1 MDQPP
6 RTPHCWLL
14 LTEAPHWEAELLSS
28 LWAKG
33 SSYQSSPY
41 LALKLLRQI
50 LSLKALKTKLKNNIR
65 AGSQIIAAPADNP
78 ILGQGRYE
86 KGNSRPA
93 LAT

>member
-28 LWAKG
+28 LWAVFFWTLEG
-33 SSYQSSPY
+33 SSY
-41 LALKLLRQI
+41 LALKLLRQL

-65 AGSQIIAAPADNP
+65 AGSQIIADPADNP
-78 ILGQGRYE
+78 ILGQGR
-86 KGNSRPA
+86 
-93 LAT
+93 